1 MSQETTYRKR
11 AQESTVVAM
20 AVRWI
25 ERNVGAMAIVA
36 VLALIWEAY
45 AELVVQNHAYL
56 PSATYTV
63 EQTFENTDMVITGMG
78 VTFASILIGFSLA
91 VIVGILVGIIIAE
104 SGLIR
109 DLSMPMLIFAY
120 SIPHAILAP
129 MFLIWFGTGI
139 RGVGIFAA
147 WLAFFPT
154 FVNTLTGISTIN
166 PDMKKLGDVVGAT
179 SWQHLRYIKFW
190 NALPDIIS
198 GIKISIQMT
207 IVGVIIAEFLVG
219 GDGLGFLIIRST
231 QRAQLG
237 LTFGTLIIIA
247 LFAVVLFKAVGYTA
261 DRLNPHER

>member
-1 MSQETTYRKR
+1 MSQQTTYRNR
-11 AQESTVVAM
+11 AQESTLVAM
-20 AVRWI
+20 AVGWL
-25 ERNVGAMAIVA
+25 ERNVGAIAIVA
-36 VLALIWEAY
+36 VLALVWEAY

-56 PSATYTV
+56 PSATFTV
-63 EQTFENTDMVITGMG
+63 EQTLENADMVLTGMW
-78 VTFASILIGFSLA
+78 VTFTAILIGFTLA
-91 VIVGILVGIIIAE
+91 VAVGILVGIVIAE
-104 SGLIR
+104 SWVIR

-129 MFLIWFGTGI
+129 MFLIWFGTGV

-154 FVNTLTGISTIN
+154 FVNTLTGISTID
-166 PDMKKLGDVVGAT
+166 PDMKKLGDIVGAT
-179 SWQHLRYIKFW
+179 SWQQLRYIKFW

-198 GIKISIQMT
+198 GVKISIQMT

-247 LFAVVLFKAVGYTA
+247 LFAVVLFKAVGYAT
-261 DRLNPHER
+261 DKINPHQG